1 MKDKIL
7 DRIIRFDNLL
17 GLTAIAIALV
27 AAFFSVYG
35 IATLFAG
42 AFVLTAFMAST
53 LEIGKLVAVTFLYRY
68 WAKTKHF
75 LKYYLSIATLV
86 LMLIT
91 SMGIFGYLSAAYQKS
106 SLEFKAGQEK
116 IAMVEGQRVY
126 LTDKIAQ
133 SKTRINTLNEI
144 RKTQENRLSETL
156 TNAFLTKNPIQLK
169 QLQDQTDEMIKTAD
183 SNISKEQDTIQK
195 TTDAISKLDEQ
206 VNEMKFASANKKDIR
221 TFQFVAD
228 QFGTTLDKVAKWF
241 IFTIIFVFDPLAIA
255 LILAYNVVT
264 YKKSDELTKV
274 EFPEKSALVNL
285 PQSTNS
291 DNLKKEEI
299 VDSTPKPVTE
309 PPHSASNPSSIDAG
323 KLKARPTW
331 LH

>member
-7 DRIIRFDNLL
+7 DRIVRFDILL
-17 GLTAIAIALV
+17 GLTAVAIALV

-42 AFVLTAFMAST
+42 AFALTAFMAST
-53 LEIGKLVAVTFLYRY
+53 LEIGKLVAVTYLYRY
-68 WAKTKHF
+68 WSKTKKW
-75 LKYYLSIATLV
+75 LAAYLSIATFV

-116 IAMVEGQRVY
+116 IMMVEGQKTY
-126 LTDKIAQ
+126 LTDKITQ
-133 SKTRINTLNEI
+133 SKSRIDTLNKI
-144 RKTQENRLSETL
+144 RALQESRMNESL
-156 TNAFLTKNPIQLK
+156 TNSFLTRSPVQFK
-169 QLQDQTDEMIKTAD
+169 QLQDQTAEMITTAD
-183 SNISKEQDTIQK
+183 ANIGAEQATIQK
-195 TTDAISKLDEQ
+195 TTDDISKLDQQ

-241 IFTIIFVFDPLAIA
+241 IFTIIFVFDPLAVA

-264 YKKSDELTKV
+264 YKKPDELIKADV
-274 EFPEKSALVNL
+274 PERPPIVN
-285 PQSTNS
+285 PPESTNF
-291 DNLKKEEI
+291 KEPEVLVESFPVSVTNPPPEASI
-299 VDSTPKPVTE
+299 PTPTDGEVLQP
-309 PPHSASNPSSIDAG
+309 
-323 KLKARPTW
+323 RPTW